1 MRNPFSGRRGR
12 VAVLAG
18 IACAAI
24 LIPAAALASPGLGAV
39 THPRAAIPKCRLAR
53 PAVRGGAFVWSS
65 NPGNGFAG
73 GVAYEL
79 EVTNTGRHSCSVKGI
94 PGLAAFHNGHIVG
107 SKIPSSSKGRLIV
120 LGPFGTAH
128 INLIIHDAGAICAH
142 PVSAQVD
149 VYLPG
154 QSRASNTFLT
164 GQACPG
170 KAGGGVLS
178 AGSIT
183 AGVGIPLYTN

>member
-1 MRNPFSGRRGR
+1 MLNPLARLRGR
-12 VAVLAG
+12 VALFAG

-24 LIPAAALASPGLGAV
+24 LLPAAALAAPGQGAI
-39 THPRAAIPKCRLAR
+39 THAPSAVPKCGVAM
-53 PAVRGGAFVWSS
+53 PALRGGAFVWSG
-65 NPGNGFAG
+65 NPGDGFAG

-79 EVTNTGRHSCSVKGI
+79 EVTNTGRHSCTVKGV

-107 SKIPSSSKGRLIV
+107 SKIPSSSKGPLIV

-128 INLIIHDAGAICAH
+128 INFTIFDAGALCAH
-142 PVSAQVD
+142 PVSAQMF

-154 QSRASNTFLT
+154 QSRGSDTFLS

-170 KAGGGVLS
+170 KAGGGVLG
-178 AGSIT
+178 AESIT
-183 AGVGIPLYTN
+183 KGVGIPLYTN